1 MNYLMTEHN
10 VDKSIHEQVCEYNK
24 MKIEIDRLKEASQY
38 FTCRGH
44 IEVYTKLDEAIA
56 EAEAVAFA
64 KRFWILDEVSIAE
77 QKSHMN
83 TITQEIG

>member
-1 MNYLMTEHN
+1 MTI
-10 VDKSIHEQVCEYNK
+10 DEQVCEYNK
-24 MKIEIDRLKEASQY
+24 MKIEIARLKEASQY

-56 EAEAVAFA
+56 DAEAVAFA

-77 QKSHMN
+77 QKAHMN